1 MVYEVTSITQH
12 RWHCPDYIIPINL
25 IIILYVLSL
34 SLSLSLSQHVNY
46 DCVPGVV
53 YTHPEVACVGATEEE
68 LKEAKTPYVRVF
80 EDVY

>member
-1 MVYEVTSITQH
+1 MSS
-12 RWHCPDYIIPINL
+12 
-25 IIILYVLSL
+25 LSL

-80 EDVY
+80 EDLNKCVLGSTVSGSRRNVQH